1 MLIAQEPKYDV
12 TPEGRII
19 NQASGEIIPDDE
31 PIFIF
36 RARDTYALSV
46 LLYYAQSLSL
56 ESEHQQ
62 TVMER
67 VEDFRQFKAAH
78 PDRMKIPDTVRNPS
92 EDL

>member
-1 MLIAQEPKYDV
+1 MLISQEPKYDV

-19 NQASGEIIPDDE
+19 NRASGEIIPDDE

-56 ESEHQQ
+56 ESEHQRRLWSGLRTSGGLKPRTQ
-62 TVMER
+62 IV
-67 VEDFRQFKAAH
+67 
-78 PDRMKIPDTVRNPS
+78 
-92 EDL
+92 